1 MMNSVPHFISYLQEF
16 SQFFLTLYLFFLCEN
31 LFLWISENG
40 KRADEWDPPVS
51 HCVARCRAP
60 IGCTGQ
66 RCHRARTIKALTVL
80 TAMPVSTARS
90 ERLSVWPRLHS
101 SAQVSSPRRRS
112 SSSHRRSHLSPSHV
126 GHRSSG
132 RCLSSCFVSTAVPG
146 AGVHIVVPL
155 PGALP
160 LLSATVPPAA
170 FCHRCVLLPPP
181 HCASTRSRARQ
192 RRGPV

>member
-1 MMNSVPHFISYLQEF
+1 LR
-16 SQFFLTLYLFFLCEN
+16 
-31 LFLWISENG
+31 ISENG

-51 HCVARCRAP
+51 HCVARCRTP

-66 RCHRARTIKALTVL
+66 RCHRARTVKALTVL
-80 TAMPVSTARS
+80 TAMPVPTARS
-90 ERLSVWPRLHS
+90 ERLSVWPR
-101 SAQVSSPRRRS
+101 RRS
-112 SSSHRRSHLSPSHV
+112 SSSHRHSHLSPSHV

-132 RCLSSCFVSTAVPG
+132 RCLSSCFVSAAVPR
-146 AGVHIVVPL
+146 ARVHVVVPL

-192 RRGPV
+192 HRGPV